1 VADRFTSSWRWRN
14 IPIPEPHLAGVLACA
29 ALHIACPWRLP
40 GRGRKYGAAGWTLA
54 ATGVAISTSAVRA
67 ASDVDLE
74 RPATLISTG
83 PYATSRNPMYVGWT
97 LLYIGVALISRNAW
111 ILASLPVVAGLV
123 HRDVLREERTL
134 KRAFGE
140 GYVRYRKRVR
150 RYL

>member
-1 VADRFTSSWRWRN
+1 
-14 IPIPEPHLAGVLACA
+14 
-29 ALHIACPWRLP
+29 
-40 GRGRKYGAAGWTLA
+40 
-54 ATGVAISTSAVRA
+54 
-67 ASDVDLE
+67 
-74 RPATLISTG
+74 
-83 PYATSRNPMYVGWT
+83 MYVGWT